1 MPTACGAW
9 SNAGASPAELPNG
22 ASDQALASG
31 ARGLHSAAGVTASPQ
46 PPPAARQAPPA
57 QPGGVTQ
64 PAPPAQTGIAPI
76 ITARGLTRVFD
87 EHVAVDDLTFDV
99 MPGEILGVVGPS
111 GSGKTTTVRML
122 TGTLG
127 RTSGEISVLGED
139 PMRFSRSVRGRIAY
153 MPQLFSLYEDLSAQE
168 NVGFVAALYGIGP
181 FKRRKLIRRALEVVD
196 LYDERHKL
204 ARDLSGGMQRRLE
217 LACALVHSP
226 DVLFVDEPTAGI
238 DPLLRQAIWDELRT
252 LRSEGRTLL
261 VTTQYVSEA
270 EYCDRVALI
279 VDGEL
284 VALDEPD
291 ALRQMVFGG
300 DVLEVNTQR
309 AVDPELLTT
318 LAGVSNVRQTAPRQ
332 LMVTVDDAASLTP
345 QLIDTLRGGG
355 VDVDGI
361 QEHQPTFDEVF
372 TGLVEQR
379 RAARGAAGDDTA
391 ERRAVPDA

>member
-1 MPTACGAW
+1 MTALPPTREP
-9 SNAGASPAELPNG
+9 NLPA
-22 ASDQALASG
+22 
-31 ARGLHSAAGVTASPQ
+31 PQ
-46 PPPAARQAPPA
+46 PTPPKSGTGSIPA
-57 QPGGVTQ
+57 TD
-64 PAPPAQTGIAPI
+64 PI
-76 ITARGLTRVFD
+76 ISARGLTRAFED
-87 EHVAVDDLTFDV
+87 RVAVDHLTFDV
-99 MPGEILGVVGPS
+99 YPGTILGVVGPS

-139 PMRFSRSVRGRIAY
+139 PMEFSRRARGRIAY

-181 FKRRKLIRRALEVVD
+181 FKRRSLIRRALEVVD
-196 LYDERHKL
+196 LTEARHRL

-226 DVLFVDEPTAGI
+226 EVLFIDEPTAGI
-238 DPLLRQAIWDELRT
+238 DPLLRQSIWDELKE
-252 LRSEGRTLL
+252 LRDEGRTLL

-284 VALDEPD
+284 VALDEPE

-300 DVLEVNTQR
+300 DVLQVDTTR

-318 LAGVSNVRQTAPRQ
+318 VSGVTSVRQTAPRQ
-332 LMVTVDDAASLTP
+332 LMMTVEDAGSLTP
-345 QLIDTLRGGG
+345 RIIDALRDGG
-355 VDVDGI
+355 VEVAGI
-361 QEHQPTFDEVF
+361 EEHQPTFDEVF
-372 TGLVEQR
+372 TSLVEQR
-379 RAARGAAGDDTA
+379 RAARGVATQDTS
-391 ERRAVPDA
+391 EPRRVPDA

>member
-1 MPTACGAW
+1 
-9 SNAGASPAELPNG
+9 
-22 ASDQALASG
+22 
-31 ARGLHSAAGVTASPQ
+31 VTAT
-46 PPPAARQAPPA
+46 A
-57 QPGGVTQ
+57 QLLSE
-64 PAPPAQTGIAPI
+64 PI
-76 ITARGLTRVFD
+76 ISVRGITRAFD
-87 EHVAVDDLTFDV
+87 DRVVVDDVSFDV
-99 MPGEILGVVGPS
+99 PAGTILGVVGPS

-127 RTSGEISVLGED
+127 RTSGEITVLGED
-139 PMRFSRSVRGRIAY
+139 PMHFSHRTRGRIAY

-196 LYDERHKL
+196 LTEARHRL

-238 DPLLRQAIWDELRT
+238 DPLLRQSIWDELRE
-252 LRSEGRTLL
+252 LKGEGRTLL
-261 VTTQYVSEA
+261 ITTQYVAEA

-284 VALDEPD
+284 VALDEPA

-300 DVLEVNTQR
+300 DVLQVDTQR
-309 AVDPELLTT
+309 AVDPEVLTPIG
-318 LAGVSNVRQTAPRQ
+318 GVTNVRQTAPRQ
-332 LMVTVDDAASLTP
+332 LIVTVEDAGSLTP
-345 QLIDTLRGGG
+345 TIIDTLRNSG
-355 VDVDGI
+355 VEVAAVE
-361 QEHQPTFDEVF
+361 EHQPTFDEVF

-379 RAARGAAGDDTA
+379 RAMRGTRDLDTS
-391 ERRAVPDA
+391 ERRGQTDG